1 MGSYVDALSPWISV
15 LGVVVNG
22 YLDYMISWES
32 PPVRPRLHQQMLLYF
47 LLLVFGLSF
56 KLAEACRP

>member
-1 MGSYVDALSPWISV
+1 MGSYFDALNPWISV

-32 PPVRPRLHQQMLLYF
+32 PPVRSRLHQQMLPYF
-47 LLLVFGLSF
+47 LLLVFGLLL
-56 KLAEACRP
+56 KLVEACRP

>member
-1 MGSYVDALSPWISV
+1 MGSYFDALNLQISV
-15 LGVVVNG
+15 LRVVVNG

-32 PPVRPRLHQQMLLYF
+32 PPVRSRLHQQMLPYS

-56 KLAEACRP
+56 KLVEACRP